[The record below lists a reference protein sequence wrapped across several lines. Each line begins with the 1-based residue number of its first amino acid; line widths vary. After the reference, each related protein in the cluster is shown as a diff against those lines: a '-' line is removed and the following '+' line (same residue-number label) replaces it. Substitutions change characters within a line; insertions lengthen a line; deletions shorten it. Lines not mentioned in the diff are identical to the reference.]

1 HEARPAS
8 EAASKDALS
17 LRPAPR
23 VQMIHNVPWNIFVD
37 PRMLQNAI
45 EFLPEDSDIIQISF
59 PKCGSHWV
67 EQITQLIL
75 NEGRSSANYL
85 EFVNKAPFLEFQGEA
100 AFQGRPAPRTIR
112 THLPFDKLRFNNKA
126 KYIYVARNPL
136 DCCVSC
142 YHFVKALP
150 EFGFQEG
157 TFDDFISAFLRG
169 DWGFGDFFD
178 HVRSCV
184 DHAREPNVFVV
195 TYEEIAKD
203 TAGTVLKLARFLGE
217 KYARTLMDDGDI
229 LQKVVYKSSV
239 PFMKTILETRLD
251 EVQALFMKNPEFPS
265 TSLFVETEATKP
277 GSAKF
282 NYVRKGKVG
291 DWREHFSVEQLRRMW
306 SAMEDKTKG
315 SNIMNLWGSNTL
327 AY

>member
-1 HEARPAS
+1 HKARPAS
-8 EAASKDALS
+8 EAISKDALS
-17 LRPAPR
+17 LRPTPR

-37 PRMLQNAI
+37 PKMLQKAF
-45 EFLPEDSDIIQISF
+45 EFLPEDGDIIQISF
-59 PKCGSHWV
+59 LKCGSHWV

-85 EFVNKAPFLEFQGEA
+85 EFVDKAPFLEFQGEA
-100 AFQGRPAPRTIR
+100 AFRGRPAPRTIR
-112 THLPFDKLRFNNKA
+112 THLPFDKLHFNRKA
-126 KYIYVARNPL
+126 KYIYVARNPW

-142 YHFVKALP
+142 YHFVKSLP
-150 EFGFQEG
+150 AFGFQEG
-157 TFDDFISAFLRG
+157 TFDDFIGAFLRG

-178 HVRSCV
+178 HVRSGC
-184 DHAREPNVFVV
+184 DRASEPNVFVV

-203 TAGTVLKLARFLGE
+203 TSGTVLKLARFLGE
-217 KYARTLMDDGDI
+217 KYAQTLMNDADI

-251 EVQALFMKNPEFPS
+251 EVEALFMKNPDFSS

-277 GSAKF
+277 DSTRF

-291 DWREHFSVEQLRRMW
+291 DWREHFSLEQLRRMQPTI
-306 SAMEDKTKG
+306 EDKTKG
-315 SNIMNLWGSNTL
+315 SNIMSLWGV
-327 AY
+327 